1 MTNVELLAGRFTKV
15 PRIEETGPQ
24 KGFNGKRM
32 AKLGKRTRL
41 IHTAL
46 CIIGLIPFV
55 LKLCGVAISPMLVA
69 VGFGLVVPGGGFVA
83 CAGPVTVIVGVFVCF
98 YLWRKKG
105 MRMQEIIGSFL
116 GLVGYWLLGAL
127 GGLLAGIQALD
138 RFRLTQWWEW
148 SGCVL
153 AAGMAL
159 ALFVPYEIKTRQLY
173 KRMSAARAERVPA
186 FDESIAFL
194 DSVTDTPYKAGIQE
208 LDEDGI
214 IATRY
219 LFDVTANR
227 EEGDLSGFTIA
238 RGLAEFR
245 YQLSAFGYMLM
256 VLREHYLP
264 NFTGYLKQ
272 AHRYLIHSYTDP
284 RTCGYWAKSAL
295 TGYFSRNPDPV
306 VKGNVMLSG
315 WMLPVVVGYF
325 DQYRDDEFERE
336 ASIRFQ
342 PFKDKP
348 EQTYDY
354 SAKGIIDV
362 IYRQYKNKEYP
373 YMLIP
378 CEPHLAFPAC
388 NSFALLGMLMYDRIH
403 STNYCEEFWDELYD
417 NICQEF
423 TEIDGTLALRRQ
435 YQYGLRYMPP
445 SQLFFDPLADVQNY
459 LHYLPI
465 FPGYA
470 KRCYAQIRK
479 HEVEFRD
486 GEAYLKRRPWEK
498 IVNIFTQKPDC
509 SLQIA
514 LLEMT
519 AVEYGDTELVAG
531 LRKAEE
537 RHLARSKEPNSFQY
551 KDVNSLTMAYYAFTR
566 ISKKGYWQDVVL
578 RGMPETAFTGPVLAE
593 CEYPKIIPA
602 KATSNGDNLEL
613 VLYNGAEPGEQRIKL
628 ERLKPNTD
636 YSVNN
641 GERKFT
647 SDSEGQAEMYI
658 YLDGRTE
665 ANIEVSV

>member
-1 MTNVELLAGRFTKV
+1 MTNVELLTERFKKT

-32 AKLGKRTRL
+32 AKLAMRTRI
-41 IHTAL
+41 IHAAL

-55 LKLCGVAISPMLVA
+55 IKLCGITVSPMLVA
-69 VGFGLVVPGGGFVA
+69 VGFGLIVPGGGFVA
-83 CAGPVTVIVGVFVCF
+83 CAGPATVIIGVFVCF
-98 YLWRKKG
+98 YLWRKRG
-105 MRMQEIIGSFL
+105 MRMQEIMGSFL
-116 GLVGYWLLGAL
+116 GLAGFWLLGAL
-127 GGLLAGIQALD
+127 GGLLAGIPVFE

-153 AAGMAL
+153 AVTLAL
-159 ALFVPYEIKTRQLY
+159 ALFLPYEVKTKKLY
-173 KRMSAARAERVPA
+173 KRMSAARAVRVPA
-186 FDESIAFL
+186 FDESISFL
-194 DSVTDTPYKAGIQE
+194 DSVTDTPYEAGTQE
-208 LDEDGI
+208 LDEEGLR
-214 IATRY
+214 AVRFLY
-219 LFDVTANR
+219 DVTANR

-256 VLREHYLP
+256 ILHAKYLP
-264 NFTGYLKQ
+264 NFTGYLKD
-272 AHRYLIHSYTDP
+272 AHRFLVRSYSDP
-284 RTCGYWAKSAL
+284 RACGYWAKEAL

-306 VKGNVMLSG
+306 VKANVMLSG
-315 WMLPVVVGYF
+315 WMLPVVVGYY
-325 DQYRDDEFERE
+325 DHYRDDEFERDG
-336 ASIRFQ
+336 SIKFQ
-342 PFKDKP
+342 PFADKP

-354 SAKGIIDV
+354 SAKGIVDV
-362 IYRQYKNKEYP
+362 IYRQYHNKEYP

-388 NSFALLGMLMYDRIH
+388 NGFALLGLLMYDRIH
-403 STNYCEEFWDELYD
+403 GTHYCEDFWDELYD

-423 TEIDGTLALRRQ
+423 TEIDGTMALRRQ

-470 KRCYAQIRK
+470 KRCFAQIRK
-479 HEVEFRD
+479 HEVAFED
-486 GEAYLKRRPWEK
+486 GVAFLTHRPWEK
-498 IVNIFTQKPDC
+498 IVNMFTQKPDC

-519 AVEYGDTELVAG
+519 AVEFGDTELVKG

-537 RHLARSKEPNSFQY
+537 RHLAKSKEPNSFAY

-566 ISKKGYWQDVVL
+566 ISKKGYWQDVIL

-593 CEYPKIIPA
+593 CEYPKVIPA
-602 KATSNGDNLEL
+602 KAASSGDDLDL

-628 ERLKPNTD
+628 ERLKPDTSYQING
-636 YSVNN
+636 
-641 GERKFT
+641 GEREFT
-647 SDSEGQAEMYI
+647 SDANGHTELYI

-665 ANIEVSV
+665 IKVTAK